1 LAITKIAAVNLYAFR
16 NSTSTA
22 LPYLLG
28 WLSPTNHSQ
37 HTLKTQTVMEQQ
49 KSFVSWFRDSSPY
62 IHAHRNKTFII
73 SFGGEAVLADDFD
86 HHVHDFAL
94 LSSLG
99 IRLVLVHGIR
109 PQIDQRLNKLKAPFL
124 FHKHL
129 RITNDLALQCV
140 KEAAGLVRVEI
151 EALLSM
157 GLANSPMAGAKIK
170 VASGNFVTAKPIGVI
185 DGIDYCHTG
194 EVRRIDSTAIHQ
206 QLDQNNVV
214 LISPIGYSPSGEIF
228 NLSAEQVATAVSI
241 ALKAEKLILL
251 TEQSCC
257 SPDNGEQVQQMTT
270 AEAETFLQ
278 QDIPDAVSLP
288 LKAAIQS
295 CQAGVARVHLID
307 RAYDG
312 ALLLELFTRNGI
324 GTLISS
330 MPYEDLRPAIL
341 NDIGGILELIKPLE
355 QQGKLTKRSREKIE
369 MEIADYIVIERDGL
383 IIGCTALYPD
393 EQHQLGVIACLAVHP
408 DYQGSARGS
417 RMLDYVYCKARQ
429 LALKKLFVLSTQ
441 TMHWFIERGFLS
453 SDINSLPDPL
463 RKLYNP
469 LRNSKILR
477 KEIE

>member
-1 LAITKIAAVNLYAFR
+1 
-16 NSTSTA
+16 
-22 LPYLLG
+22 
-28 WLSPTNHSQ
+28 
-37 HTLKTQTVMEQQ
+37 MESHH
-49 KSFVSWFRDSSPY
+49 SFVSWFRNSSPY
-62 IHAHRNKTFII
+62 IHAHRNKTFVI
-73 SFGGEAVLADDFD
+73 SFGGEAVLDDDFAN
-86 HHVHDFAL
+86 HVHDFAL
-94 LSSLG
+94 MNSLG

-109 PQIDQRLNKLKAPFL
+109 PQVDQRLNNTTPPPR
-124 FHKHL
+124 FHNHL
-129 RITNDLALQCV
+129 RITDDLALQCV

-185 DGIDYCHTG
+185 DGIDYGHTG
-194 EVRRIDSTAIHQ
+194 EVRRIDSAAIHQ

-257 SPDNGEQVQQMTT
+257 HPDSNAQIQQMTT
-270 AEAETFLQ
+270 AEASAFLEQ
-278 QDIPDAVSLP
+278 HPDLADTVSLP

-295 CQAGVARVHLID
+295 CQSGIDRVHLIN
-307 RAYDG
+307 RNHNG
-312 ALLLELFTRNGI
+312 ALLLELFTRDGI

-330 MPYEDLRPAIL
+330 MPFEELRPATL

-383 IIGCTALYPD
+383 IIGCTALHPN
-393 EQHQLGVIACLAVHP
+393 EQEKSGVIACMAVHA
-408 DYQGSARGS
+408 DYQGSARGN
-417 RMLDYVYCKARQ
+417 RMLEYAYRRASG
-429 LALKKLFVLSTQ
+429 LGLKKLFVLSTQ
-441 TMHWFIERGFLS
+441 TMHWFIERGFLP

-463 RKLYNP
+463 KALYNP
-469 LRNSKILR
+469 QRNSKILC
-477 KEIE
+477 KNIE